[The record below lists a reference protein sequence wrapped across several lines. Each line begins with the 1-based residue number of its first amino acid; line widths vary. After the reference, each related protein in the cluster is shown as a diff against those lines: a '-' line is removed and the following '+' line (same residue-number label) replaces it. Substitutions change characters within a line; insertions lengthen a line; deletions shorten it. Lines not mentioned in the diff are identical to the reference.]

1 MIAADLLIT
10 DALLYS
16 GDATPPVK
24 GGLAVKG
31 DRIVAVGDCAE
42 VQAAQRLDARGMA
55 LAPGFI
61 DAHTHDDRVLIT
73 HPEMRPKISQGVTTV
88 IAGNCG
94 VSLAPLAPD
103 AQPPQ
108 PLSLL
113 GDLPYWR
120 YGRFKDYFA
129 ALDAGPATINS
140 ACLAGHMTLRHRV
153 MDRTDRPATDAE
165 IAEMSALLDEALAD
179 GALGL
184 STGLFYPLGIEAK
197 TSEVIEL
204 AKVARRHGAMYV
216 THMRNEAEGVMD
228 SLAET
233 FEIGRAA
240 DLPVVV
246 SHHKVAGK
254 LQHGRTAETLP
265 YIDQARRS
273 QPIGLDVYPYAAAS
287 TMLAAGRLAIAD
299 RVLVTYSTPV
309 PEAAGRDLHE
319 LAAEWGVT
327 PEAAVERLTPAGAVY
342 FMMSEDDV
350 ERILAFEGSMV
361 GSDGIQSDGGKPHPR
376 LWGTFPRVLGHYS
389 RDRRLFPLET
399 AVHKM
404 TGLTADNFG
413 LKDRGRLRVGAF
425 ADLTLFDPATV
436 IDRATYEE
444 PELAAAGILQ
454 VWVNGQSV
462 WREGKATGA
471 RPGRALRRQ
480 ELSAPLGA
488 WRPSETTPSF

>member
-1 MIAADLLIT
+1 MILADLLIT
-10 DALLYS
+10 NAVLYS
-16 GDATPPVK
+16 GDATPPVT

-31 DRIVAVGDCAE
+31 DRIVAIGDCAG
-42 VQAAQRLDARGMA
+42 VQAAQTLDAGGMA

-73 HPEMRPKISQGVTTV
+73 EPEMTPKISQGVTTV

-94 VSLAPLAPD
+94 ISLAPLKLEER
-103 AQPPQ
+103 PPQ
-108 PLSLL
+108 PLYLM
-113 GDLPYWR
+113 GDVEHWR
-120 YGRFKDYFA
+120 YGSFKDYFA
-129 ALDAGPATINS
+129 ALDATPAAINS

-165 IAEMSALLDEALAD
+165 IAAMSEILDQALAD

-184 STGLFYPLGIEAK
+184 STGLFYPLGIAA
-197 TSEVIEL
+197 TTGEVIEL
-204 AKVARRHGAMYV
+204 AKIARRHGAMYV

-254 LQHGRTAETLP
+254 QQHGRTRETLP
-265 YIDQARRS
+265 YIDAARRK
-273 QPIGLDVYPYAAAS
+273 QPIALDVYPYAAAS
-287 TMLAAGRLAIAD
+287 TMLAVGRLAIAD
-299 RVLVTYSTPV
+299 RVLVTYSASV
-309 PEAAGRDLHE
+309 PEASGRDLHE

-327 PEAAVERLTPAGAVY
+327 PEAAVERLVPAGAVY

-350 ERILAFEGSMV
+350 ERILAFEGAMV
-361 GSDGIQSDGGKPHPR
+361 GSDGIASDGKPHPR
-376 LWGTFPRVLGHYS
+376 LWGTFPRVLGHYA
-389 RDRRLFPLET
+389 RDRGLFPLET

-413 LKDRGRLRVGAF
+413 LTDRGRLRVGGY

-454 VWVNGQSV
+454 VWVNGVSV
-462 WREGKATGA
+462 WRDGVATGA

-480 ELSAPLGA
+480 QLSKPLGS
-488 WRPSETTPSF
+488 WRPTEARAGF

>member
-10 DALLYS
+10 NALLYS
-16 GDATPPVK
+16 GDATPPVR

-31 DRIVAVGDCAE
+31 DRIVAVGDCAD
-42 VQAAQRLDARGMA
+42 VKATTTLDAKGMA

-73 HPEMRPKISQGVTTV
+73 HPEMTPKISQGVTTV

-94 VSLAPLAPD
+94 VSLAPALPTS
-103 AQPPQ
+103 QPPQ

-120 YGRFKDYFA
+120 YGRFKADFA
-129 ALDAGPATINS
+129 ALDAAPAAINS

-165 IAEMSALLDEALAD
+165 IAQMGEILDEALTD

-184 STGLFYPLGIEAK
+184 STGLFYPLGIAAK

-204 AKVARRHGAMYV
+204 AKVARRHDAMYV
-216 THMRNEAEGVMD
+216 THMRNEAEDVML
-228 SLAET
+228 SLEET
-233 FEIGRAA
+233 FEIGREA

-254 LQHGRTAETLP
+254 QQHGRTAETLP
-265 YIDQARRS
+265 FIDASRRK
-273 QPIGLDVYPYAAAS
+273 QPIALDVYPYAAAS

-342 FMMSEDDV
+342 FMMAEDDV

-376 LWGTFPRVLGHYS
+376 LWGTFPRVLGHYA

-413 LKDRGRLRVGAF
+413 LKDRGRLRVGGY
-425 ADLTLFDPATV
+425 ADLTLFDPETV
-436 IDRATYEE
+436 IDRATYED
-444 PELAAAGILQ
+444 PEAHAAGILQ
-454 VWVNGQSV
+454 VWVNGEAV
-462 WREGKATGA
+462 WRDGKATGA

-480 ELSAPLGA
+480 ALSKPLGA
-488 WRPSETTPSF
+488 WRPIEGKAGF